1 MKTLLAKAVMRML
14 HFIGIVKEDHE
25 TEDNCFILLSEHYQR
40 LGPWQKEAVFRVVSK
55 AHPKAAVIRFRGAG
69 GEEFRCLTRS

>member
-1 MKTLLAKAVMRML
+1 MKA
-14 HFIGIVKEDHE
+14 FISKVAIEVLQLMGIVEEDHE
-25 TEDNCFILLSEHYQR
+25 TEDSCFIRMSKYYDR
-40 LGPWQKEAVFRVVSK
+40 LRPWQKEAVFRVVSK